1 MSEAATRTNSA
12 VLPTVWIVDDSP
24 LEAELVRRALAPV
37 YRVELFTDG
46 ASVIEQFASQPP
58 PDAVVLD
65 WQMPGISGIDV
76 CHFLRGRPQTQSL
89 PILMLTVQNGTSD
102 LVQCL
107 AAGADDF
114 LAKPCNAA
122 ELSARVSALVR
133 TKRMHERV
141 LSAERAVRSLLM
153 QLPEGVMS
161 VNAAGVITFVN
172 LEAQRMLSRTA
183 EALIGKKLQQVLPGI
198 EGDKLLPATEDPVPL
213 ADIVLEGRVYAPA
226 VRRYAGVDAT
236 ETTLSLRDVTSE
248 RHLAQERLRM
258 LAVEQAARA
267 QAEEA
272 SRAKDDFLAV
282 VSHELRTPL
291 NSILGWTRLLQAG
304 YLDEDKRARALD
316 TIERSAGAQQRLIED
331 ILDVSRIISGK
342 MSIEASTVNLGSAVK
357 SSIDAVRPA
366 AEAKAV
372 NLKLEGAEDAPMVVG
387 DPNRLQ
393 QIVSNLLSNAVKF
406 TPRGG
411 AVTVT
416 LDVDAG
422 AARIRVHDT
431 GKGISADLLPHV
443 FERFRQADTGTT
455 RSSGGL
461 GLGLSIVRH
470 LVDKHG
476 GSVEVQSAGL
486 GAGSTFTVRIPVAP
500 EEPFRMPSVPAVS
513 ATSPAEAPV
522 SLRGVKVLVVD
533 DDPNAR
539 ELMMAIFHQVS
550 AEPRTAS
557 SAAEALREIPAFRP
571 MVIISDVGM
580 PGEDGYD
587 LVARVRKLPLEQG
600 GRTPTVALTAF
611 AGPNEASR
619 AIRAGFDAYLSK
631 PVESADLIHLVANLA
646 SRSG

>member
-1 MSEAATRTNSA
+1 MSEVAIRTNSA

-37 YRVELFTDG
+37 YRVEMFTDG
-46 ASVIEQFASQPP
+46 ASVIEQFASQQP

-65 WQMPGISGIDV
+65 WRMPGISGIDV
-76 CHFLRGRPQTQSL
+76 CHFLRGRPQTQAL
-89 PILMLTVQNGTSD
+89 PILMLTVQNGTHD

-114 LAKPCNAA
+114 LAKPCDAA
-122 ELSARVSALVR
+122 ELSARVSVLVR

-153 QLPEGVMS
+153 QLPEGVLS
-161 VNAAGVITFVN
+161 VNGATEITFVN
-172 LEAQRMLSRTA
+172 IEAQRMLARTA
-183 EALIGKKLQQVLPGI
+183 DDLIGKKLEEALPGVA
-198 EGDKLLPATEDPVPL
+198 GDKLLPATEDPAPL
-213 ADIVLEGRVYAPA
+213 ADVTLDGRIYAPA

-248 RHLAQERLRM
+248 RRQAQERSQM
-258 LAVEQAARA
+258 LAAEQAARA

-291 NSILGWTRLLQAG
+291 NSILGWTRLLRAG
-304 YLDEDKRARALD
+304 YLEEDKRARALE
-316 TIERSAGAQQRLIED
+316 TIERSAVAQQKLVED

-342 MSIEASTVNLGSAVK
+342 MSIVSSRVNLGSAIK
-357 SSIDAVRPA
+357 PSIDAVRPA
-366 AEAKAV
+366 AEAKAIE
-372 NLKLEGAEDAPMVVG
+372 LKLEGAGPAPVVMG

-416 LDVDAG
+416 LDLEGD

-431 GKGISADLLPHV
+431 GKGIHPDLLPHV
-443 FERFRQADTGTT
+443 FERFRQGDTGTS

-476 GSVEVQSAGL
+476 GSVDAHSAGV
-486 GAGSTFTVRIPVAP
+486 GAGSTFTVRIPLAP
-500 EEPFRMPSVPAVS
+500 AEPCRKPSVPPPS
-513 ATSPAEAPV
+513 ADTSEPV
-522 SLRGVKVLVVD
+522 SLEGVKILVVD
-533 DDPNAR
+533 DDPDAR
-539 ELMMAIFHQVS
+539 DLMAVIFGQMA
-550 AEPRTAS
+550 AETREAG
-557 SAAEALREIPAFRP
+557 SAAEALRVIPTFRP
-571 MVIISDVGM
+571 TVIVSDVGM
-580 PGEDGYD
+580 PGEDGFE
-587 LVARVRKLPLEQG
+587 LVARVRDLAPEQG

-611 AGPNEASR
+611 AGPNDALR
-619 AIRAGFDAYLSK
+619 AIGAGFDAYLAK
-631 PVESADLIHLVANLA
+631 PVDVSDLVHLVAKLA
-646 SRSG
+646 SPPR